1 VFARNPLKA
10 ERDDVFRSFLS
21 KARYLVSSRKAIV
34 SLVSKRDYYSIRR
47 KFIWPED
54 EYKRTLLQR
63 LQRIYQYPYFV
74 ETGTYEGGT
83 AMALQR
89 QFEHI
94 WTIELDEML
103 FMRARECL
111 NPYNNITCMN
121 GDSKDILPG
130 LVARLDKPAILF
142 LDAHF
147 SGPGTVRGDTL
158 SPLLVELQAIRKSS
172 SVRQEHIVVIDD
184 ISDCSAA
191 ENGVPLSRVIEQ
203 LEHINPHY
211 KFYCDYDM
219 LFALPFERVHREFWR
234 KIAPPIVV
242 R

>member
-1 VFARNPLKA
+1 M
-10 ERDDVFRSFLS
+10 FRFFLS
-21 KARYLVSSRKAIV
+21 KVRYLISSRKAIV

-47 KFIWPED
+47 KYLWPED

-63 LQRIYQYPYFV
+63 LQRIYKYAYFV

-94 WTIELDEML
+94 WTIELDDML
-103 FMRARECL
+103 FMKARERL
-111 NPYNNITCMN
+111 NPYHNITCMN
-121 GDSKDILPG
+121 GDSRDILPG
-130 LVARLDKPAILF
+130 LVASLDKSAILF

-147 SGPGTVRGDTL
+147 SGPGTAQGETL
-158 SPLLVELQAIRKSS
+158 SPLLVELQAIRNIASG
-172 SVRQEHIVVIDD
+172 RHGDIVVIDD

-191 ENGVPLSRVIEQ
+191 ENDVPLSRVIQQ
-203 LEHINPHY
+203 LEDINPFY

-219 LFALPFERVHREFWR
+219 LFALPYEKELWPKMTVGS
-234 KIAPPIVV
+234 
-242 R
+242 